1 MLHTRS
7 NMMQR
12 ANEYNKQTWLFFG
25 LYCCYLWIYCENI
38 RIFYC
43 NYFAFHLY
51 GKKFSELVVSE
62 KIYCNFSCKRCESRN
77 VYYFLFYR
85 FCSVIVNRSL
95 SLCYTRLYQQFQ
107 WIIQCTFSAT
117 SRKKQSELFR
127 ISCKMRKIEYLLRNL
142 VSEGVYLIAMNLAQI
157 HGNSVNP
164 IKNVGFIAAPSKFGE
179 IFFGGKGAA
188 RSSIC
193 QVNFLYHNAIS
204 VCYSGASIIST

>member
-1 MLHTRS
+1 
-7 NMMQR
+7 MMQQ
-12 ANEYNKQTWLFFG
+12 ANWYNKQTWLFLQ
-25 LYCCYLWIYCENI
+25 LYCCYLRIYWENI

-43 NYFAFHLY
+43 NYFAFHSY
-51 GKKFSELVVSE
+51 GKKLSKLVISG
-62 KIYCNFSCKRCESRN
+62 KIRCNFSCKRCESRN

-117 SRKKQSELFR
+117 SRKTQSELFR
-127 ISCKMRKIEYLLRNL
+127 TSCSMRKVEYLLRNL

-157 HGNSVNP
+157 CGISVHP
-164 IKNVGFIAAPSKFGE
+164 IRKCWCYSCLFKIREKSFL
-179 IFFGGKGAA
+179 GGKGAVKF
-188 RSSIC
+188 SIC
-193 QVNFLYHNAIS
+193 QVNFLYHNAIF